1 MNLCSPIDQSNQS
14 ELLYKLAPLTCQI
27 VFDVS
32 LPNLLVQYALQ
43 ETQKSVH
50 LDMKNAGLKSYLKSY
65 LLGVLFFP
73 FVLFVGI
80 LQFVFFVSGF
90 PFNLGILLAGSQKLK
105 RGYLRLHDK
114 CVTVMIFV
122 PFCTG
127 FFILMFDFLL
137 TGRFTGNSFVLVRF
151 FGFLESH
158 LDSSLVITGSVTF
171 TSFIVLYGG
180 YGVRI
185 INLQLSL

>member
-1 MNLCSPIDQSNQS
+1 
-14 ELLYKLAPLTCQI
+14 
-27 VFDVS
+27 
-32 LPNLLVQYALQ
+32 
-43 ETQKSVH
+43 
-50 LDMKNAGLKSYLKSY
+50 
-65 LLGVLFFP
+65 
-73 FVLFVGI
+73 
-80 LQFVFFVSGF
+80 
-90 PFNLGILLAGSQKLK
+90 
-105 RGYLRLHDK
+105 
-114 CVTVMIFV
+114 MIFL

-171 TSFIVLYGG
+171 TSFIALYGG